1 MINDQFIQLEGKFIK
16 KSVIFKRYLKL
27 VNALT
32 TLKQLVETNEHIFKT
47 KEELLGIIEKGLEI

>member
-1 MINDQFIQLEGKFIK
+1 MIHDQFIRLEGKFIK
-16 KSVIFKRYLKL
+16 KAIIFKRYLKL

-47 KEELLGIIEKGLEI
+47 KEELLEIIEKGLEL